1 MKNNLVLIAKGT
13 KYVSNLITDA
23 HLIGDH
29 LDVTIF
35 TDEVDRVSK
44 FFKQA
49 SIRRYEHHVFRYFD
63 KFKLTYKVLLEKQ
76 QPVMYLDAKRIKSIC
91 GDATDLTYFDSSK
104 INHFYTQGNWAKPNA
119 LTLRN
124 WKSEYLA
131 DNYFDNILD
140 AIEGEGIKL
149 RDISVILER
158 VFVMPVNKNTPKVIE
173 ALESVRWLF
182 EQNSKNKEN
191 VYAGIGNG
199 EGLALGYA
207 LRKNGVNHR
216 TLNLLP
222 IIKQKTL

>member
-13 KYVSNLITDA
+13 KYVNKLITDA

-49 SIRRYEHHVFRYFD
+49 SIRKYEQHVFRYFD
-63 KFKLTYKVLLEKQ
+63 KFKLTYEVLLEKQ

-119 LTLRN
+119 LALRG
-124 WKSEYLA
+124 WRSRYVA
-131 DNYFDNILD
+131 DHYFDNILD
-140 AIEGEGIKL
+140 AIEGDGIDLK
-149 RDISVILER
+149 DVSVILER
-158 VFVMPVNKNTPKVIE
+158 VFVMPVNKNTPRVME

-191 VYAGIGNG
+191 VYSGIGNG

-207 LRKNGVNHR
+207 LRKNNVNHR

>member
-13 KYVSNLITDA
+13 GYVDKLINDRD
-23 HLIGDH
+23 LLGDH

-35 TDEVDRVSK
+35 TDEVERVSK
-44 FFKQA
+44 FFKGTT
-49 SIRRYEHHVFRYFD
+49 IRKYEEHTFRYFD

-76 QPVMYLDAKRIKSIC
+76 QPVMYIDVKRLKSIC

-104 INHFYTQGNWAKPNA
+104 IQHFYTQGNWAKPNA
-119 LTLRN
+119 LALRN
-124 WKSEYLA
+124 WKSPYVT
-131 DNYFDNILD
+131 DGYFDNILD
-140 AIEGEGIKL
+140 AIEAAGTDLETV
-149 RDISVILER
+149 SVILER
-158 VFVMPVNKNTPKVIE
+158 VFVMPINKNTPKVIE
-173 ALESVRWLF
+173 ALESMRWLF
-182 EQNSKNKEN
+182 EDNSKNKEN

-207 LRKNGVNHR
+207 LRKNNINHR